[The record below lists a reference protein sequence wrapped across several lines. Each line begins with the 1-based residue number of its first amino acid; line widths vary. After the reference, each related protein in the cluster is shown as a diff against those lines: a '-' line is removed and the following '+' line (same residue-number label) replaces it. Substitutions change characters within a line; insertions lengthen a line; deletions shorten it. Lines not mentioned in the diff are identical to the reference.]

1 MSLQLS
7 LILIAYVDQLSFL
20 SDNRGSV
27 GEIMLKTIDVTLN
40 EQQVALVLGM
50 IWECREHDIFDES
63 ESELVKYTE
72 ALFADLENKLY
83 SQGA

>member
-1 MSLQLS
+1 
-7 LILIAYVDQLSFL
+7 
-20 SDNRGSV
+20 
-27 GEIMLKTIDVTLN
+27 MLKTIDVTLN

-50 IWECREHDIFDES
+50 IWQCREHDIFDES

-72 ALFADLENKLY
+72 SLFADLENKLY